1 MALKIGFVDGNVFHA
16 HDALQTLHFHH
27 GVHEQKRVAMRQNL
41 LNLHNIHDHF
51 AVSVAAH
58 PLGSDWQES
67 RENSNYKRTA
77 ALAIRALPRRGPQ
90 RQDRRASAGARH
102 STLPCLEA
110 AASMAAAMADSPLP
124 LTLLGAL
131 KPRLPEMLR
140 LLRRFVTTE
149 SPSLAKAAADRCSRV
164 IAKEW
169 QEQGLHVERLPQ
181 KHRGDHLRVTYRPKS
196 HAAGQLLV
204 LGHYDTVYSTGT
216 LKEVPFRISGNKAY
230 GPGTFDMKAG
240 IVQALFALETLQRS
254 NVKMRKQAVFL
265 WTSDEE
271 IGSESSRRY
280 FEAEARRSDA
290 VLVLEPSFGPRGLL
304 KTARKG
310 VGEAELIVHGRA
322 SHAGLAPQE
331 GINAIH
337 ELARQLGRIEKWNDL
352 RRGLTINA
360 GVIEGGTR
368 TNVIPERA
376 RAVLDLRALRV
387 SDMRDL
393 EVRLHDLRPLQT
405 GARLEI
411 TGGFDRPPLEHK
423 MSESL
428 FARAQFVAKE
438 MNLSLGECTVGGGSD
453 GNFTAALGIPT
464 LDGLGAVGDGAHS
477 SREHILI
484 NTMPTRAAL
493 LAALLAAN

>member
-1 MALKIGFVDGNVFHA
+1 MPDVNLSKKL
-16 HDALQTLHFHH
+16 LQL
-27 GVHEQKRVAMRQNL
+27 
-41 LNLHNIHDHF
+41 
-51 AVSVAAH
+51 
-58 PLGSDWQES
+58 
-67 RENSNYKRTA
+67 
-77 ALAIRALPRRGPQ
+77 
-90 RQDRRASAGARH
+90 
-102 STLPCLEA
+102 
-110 AASMAAAMADSPLP
+110 
-124 LTLLGAL
+124 L
-131 KPRLPEMLR
+131 KPRLPQMLAT
-140 LLRRFVTTE
+140 LRQFVTAE
-149 SPSLAKAAADRCSRV
+149 SPSLEKAAADRCCCA
-164 IAKEW
+164 IAAEW
-169 QEQGLHVERLPQ
+169 NKHGSPVERIAQ
-181 KHRGDHLRVTYRPKS
+181 KHRGDLLRITYTPNKSRPS
-196 HAAGQLLV
+196 SQLLV

-216 LKEVPFRISGNKAY
+216 LAKMPFRVKAGKAY

-240 IVQALFALETLQRS
+240 IVQALFALQALQQTKIPLGR
-254 NVKMRKQAVFL
+254 RIVFL

-271 IGSESSRRY
+271 IGSEASRKL
-280 FEAEARRSDA
+280 FEKEAHHSDA
-290 VLVLEPSFGPRGLL
+290 VFVLEPSFGPRGLL

-310 VGEAELIVHGRA
+310 VGQAELIVHGRA

-393 EVRLHDLRPLQT
+393 EVRLHDLRAIQT

-428 FARAQFVAKE
+428 FARAQLLAKE

-477 SREHILI
+477 SREHVLI
-484 NTMPTRAAL
+484 NTMPIRAAL